1 MKENN
6 YFKKKR
12 GHTSLYYSCELM
24 ESGQNSLKRNFQHQE
39 LQTTL
44 YLFYYSNMFL
54 AIPFFLSLAS
64 SLPTDL
70 DFHVFKKKK
79 FSTRKAMTHNF
90 KNCHFDMNYRQCFVL
105 AVLSMLADQYAV

>member
-1 MKENN
+1 MSTMKENN

-70 DFHVFKKKK
+70 DFHVFKKEVMKK
-79 FSTRKAMTHNF
+79 VMRHNF
-90 KNCHFDMNYRQCFVL
+90 KPLSLKLTNKEASNVL
-105 AVLSMLADQYAV
+105 CSVALLDFQ